1 MGEKSEIRVKFEI
14 GEIKFE
20 AEGSADLVERERSIF
35 NNTILPAAID
45 AIVRT
50 RSAAQNAQYID
61 AQDSQQSANLETT
74 NVAALP
80 EQAAINSTIDFSRTS
95 LASFVKSKG
104 ADAHYDFIICAV
116 YFNEK
121 RNGIASF
128 SSATL
133 KDLYSEAKKPLP
145 NNLSMSLSEL
155 VKKGLIMEDISAKG
169 STPKMYV
176 LTLEGEESIKNMHQ
190 TETKEKKTSSKP
202 RKQRQKVDS
211 LYSTINCDDLNLN
224 QYPEVKSLKDFKDKM
239 MLILYIITNEGKGE
253 WFTTADVLCLMTDIF
268 GESATKDKV
277 NGVFKREK
285 RWFKSENVDGNN
297 KLVHRKLLNE
307 AKSFAQSLGTGTEL
321 EKEIIK

>member
-1 MGEKSEIRVKFEI
+1 MTEKSEIRVKFEI

-35 NNTILPAAID
+35 NNTLLPAAID

-50 RSAAQNAQYID
+50 RNVARSAQYIE
-61 AQDSQQSANLETT
+61 AQDSQQPAILTTT
-74 NVAALP
+74 NTVALP
-80 EQAAINSTIDFSRTS
+80 EQAVENSTTEFSRMS

-121 RNGIASF
+121 RNGISSF

-155 VKKGLIMEDISAKG
+155 VKKGLIMEDVSAKG

-176 LTLEGEESIKNMHQ
+176 LTLEGEESIKNMHP
-190 TETKEKKTSSKP
+190 TEAKEKKASSKP

-211 LYSTINCDDLNLN
+211 PYATINCDDLNLDR
-224 QYPEVKSLKDFKDKM
+224 YPEVKLLKDFKEKM
-239 MLILYIITNEGKGE
+239 ILILYIVTNEEKGE

-268 GESATKDKV
+268 GESATKKQV
-277 NGVFKREK
+277 EGVFTREK
-285 RWFKSENVDGNN
+285 RWFKCENIEGSN
-297 KLVHRKLLNE
+297 KFVHRKLLNE
-307 AKSFAQSLGTGTEL
+307 AKSFAQSLRVENVS
-321 EKEIIK
+321 E